1 MKRRLEQL
9 YAYHRFTKE
18 EAKQLLIQIAEG
30 KYVPAQLASFLTVF
44 MMRGITLAELSGFQ
58 EALMELAKPVDL
70 GTQEIMD
77 LCGTGGDH
85 KNTLNISTLTAFIVA
100 GAGIPVAKHGNH
112 GVTSLSGSSTVLQQ
126 LGIPF
131 AQDNITLKMQ
141 LEKANLCFMHAP
153 LFHPALKNV
162 ANLRKELAVKTFF
175 NLLGPLANPAHPR
188 YQFTGTF
195 NLETA
200 RLYHFFLQQQNKRY
214 FVFHT
219 MDGYDEVSLTAGCK
233 YFTQGGEG
241 YFEPEDY
248 GMERVRAIELEAGES
263 PQAAAERFLNLLQAK
278 GTPHQHQV
286 LLMNAALAIHTF
298 SQKDFNHCFQLAQDS
313 LFNLKAFKTFQ
324 ILKQLNPA

>member
-1 MKRRLEQL
+1 MKRSLELL
-9 YAYHRFTKE
+9 YAYHKFTKE

-30 KYVPAQLASFLTVF
+30 NYIPAQLASFLTVF

-70 GTQEIMD
+70 GTHEVID

-100 GAGIPVAKHGNH
+100 GAGVPVAKHGNH
-112 GVTSLSGSSTVLQQ
+112 GVTSLSGSSTVLQN
-126 LGIPF
+126 LGISF
-131 AQDNITLKMQ
+131 AQNSDELKKQ
-141 LEKANLCFMHAP
+141 LDKANLCFMHAP

-175 NLLGPLANPAHPR
+175 NLLGPLANPANPL

-219 MDGYDEVSLTAGCK
+219 LDGYDEVSLTEGCK
-233 YFTQGGEG
+233 YFTQNREG

-248 GMERVRAIELEAGES
+248 GMERVQPIALEAGTS

-278 GTPHQHQV
+278 GTDQQHQV

-298 SQKDFNHCFQLAQDS
+298 SQKDFNTCLHLAQDS

-324 ILKQLNPA
+324 TLKQLNLS